1 MGGGGRQQGNK
12 RTSMMEKRT
21 IAPKVTADHDQSNSS
36 KKKSGRLTV
45 VAPSNSG
52 ISCGHYVRL
61 SEGVVR
67 FGIRVVI
74 LEDSLNVRVFVR
86 SFRSDED

>member
-1 MGGGGRQQGNK
+1 MI
-12 RTSMMEKRT
+12 EKRT
-21 IAPKVTADHDQSNSS
+21 IAPKVTADHEQSSS
-36 KKKSGRLTV
+36 GKKESGRLTV

-52 ISCGHYVRL
+52 ISCSHCVRL

-67 FGIRVVI
+67 FGIRVVN
-74 LEDSLNVRVFVR
+74 SKSVRVFVR